1 MAVVIEGTKNVGK
14 PVETPRDG
22 LTASQTAQVLRRP
35 ALI

>member
-1 MAVVIEGTKNVGK
+1 MAVVIEGIQNVSK
-14 PVETPRDG
+14 QVESPRDG